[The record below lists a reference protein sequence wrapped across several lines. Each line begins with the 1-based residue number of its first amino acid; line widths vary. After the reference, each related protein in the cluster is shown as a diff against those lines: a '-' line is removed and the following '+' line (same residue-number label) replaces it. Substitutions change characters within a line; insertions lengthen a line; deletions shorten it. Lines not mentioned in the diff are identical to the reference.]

1 MLQATTILYMCRLEI
16 SAPPTWVSHL
26 CLACMRVGT
35 GEDLV
40 SRPLGSMWL
49 LSSVMFEVN
58 YSDPEGA
65 RTV

>member
-1 MLQATTILYMCRLEI
+1 MCRLEI
-16 SAPPTWVSHL
+16 NAPPTWVSHL
-26 CLACMRVGT
+26 CLARMRVGT

-40 SRPLGSMWL
+40 SRPLGSLWIHVGEPMWL